1 MHWREGEGLRFVSV
15 VAVVVLAAM
24 VLLPSSQVLA
34 SSPAEEG
41 DSGSA
46 LGPTSSPGAATQQFR
61 YPTTADFVENR
72 GQLHRPDIFF
82 YTTSGDVQM
91 GFAESAVLVKI
102 VEHTS
107 APIPAPMDV
116 RSPDSSP
123 LESSSSR
130 GVLVR
135 VAFEGSHPVR
145 PEGVDP
151 LPYRSHYFLG
161 NDPAGWRTDVPHYA
175 QVVYRDLYDGVGV
188 AYRVGAGGPGYDNT
202 R

>member
-1 MHWREGEGLRFVSV
+1 MHQREGEGLRAASV
-15 VAVVVLAAM
+15 VALAVLAAM
-24 VLLPSSQVLA
+24 VILPSSQALA
-34 SSPAEEG
+34 GPPADVGDLGSPRWPI
-41 DSGSA
+41 S
-46 LGPTSSPGAATQQFR
+46 LPGAVKKDFR
-61 YPTTADFVENR
+61 YPATADFVENQ

-82 YTTSGDVQM
+82 YTTSGDVQV

-102 VEHTS
+102 VERTS

-135 VAFEGSHPVR
+135 IAFEGSHPVR

-161 NDPAGWRTDVPHYA
+161 
-175 QVVYRDLYDGVGV
+175 
-188 AYRVGAGGPGYDNT
+188 
-202 R
+202 